1 MEVLCGVN
9 DFLNELSLLWYLAYN
24 KWHVLIIIIIILLPF
39 IIKAVSLFP
48 GSYNVLSHTILQ
60 S

>member
-1 MEVLCGVN
+1 MFLMEVLCGVN
-9 DFLNELSLLWYLAYN
+9 DFLNELSLLWYLVYN
-24 KWHVLIIIIIILLPF
+24 KWHVLIFLLPF
-39 IIKAVSLFP
+39 IIKTVSLFP